1 MHDLFLSDCLHPAV
15 EIKVQQE
22 TKISIILLGN
32 RLRHNTGTKLVS
44 TMTGTELWYKHLDGP
59 QNNFKLGRVILWEL
73 LV

>member
-32 RLRHNTGTKLVS
+32 RLRHNTDTKLVS
-44 TMTGTELWYKHLDGP
+44 TMTGTELW
-59 QNNFKLGRVILWEL
+59 
-73 LV
+73 